1 MAGFKR
7 RTLEELLSVDIAKLT
22 KAELQG
28 YKKVARD
35 EVARLARKWE
45 KEDYKPPAYY
55 GLEKAT
61 GGTKKISFKGKD
73 TLQQQKK
80 ELAKAIN
87 ILKDPTRTK
96 TGFETEKQRNIN
108 IVNEQIK
115 KKVHKGRGNKRDTF
129 DEMDFDRL
137 YKAYEKAKELDKN
150 IMNAEYKYSVFEAMV
165 TSIEDENK
173 SIDELAIEMQNLL
186 EDAIK
191 DKEIQHQKNIENQ
204 SELFE

>member
-7 RTLEELLSVDIAKLT
+7 RTLEELLSVDISKLT

-35 EVARLARKWE
+35 EVARIVRRWE

-55 GLEKAT
+55 GIDKPT
-61 GGTKKISFKGKD
+61 GGSYKISFKGKD

-80 ELAKAIN
+80 ELAKAVH

-96 TGFETEKQRNIN
+96 TGFETEKQRNIQ
-108 IVNEQIK
+108 IVNEQIR

-129 DEMDFDRL
+129 DEVDFDRL
-137 YKAYEKAKELDKN
+137 YKVYEKAKELDKN
-150 IMNAEYKYSVFEAMV
+150 IMNVEYKYSVFEAMV
-165 TSIEDENK
+165 SSIKDEDK
-173 SIDELAIEMQNLL
+173 SIDALALEMQNLL

-191 DKEIQHQKNIENQ
+191 DKEIQHQKNVANE

>member
-35 EVARLARKWE
+35 EIARMVRKWE
-45 KEDYKPPAYY
+45 KEKYKPPAYY
-55 GLEKAT
+55 GLDKTT

-80 ELAKAIN
+80 ELAKAVN

-96 TGFETEKQRNIN
+96 TGFEKEKQLNISV
-108 IVNEQIK
+108 VNEQIK
-115 KKVHKGRGNKRDTF
+115 KKVHKGRGDKRDTF
-129 DEMDFDRL
+129 DEVDFDRL
-137 YKAYEKAKELDKN
+137 YEVYEKAKELDKN
-150 IMNAEYKYSVFEAMV
+150 IMNVEYKYTVFEAMV

-173 SIDELAIEMQNLL
+173 SIDQLALEMQNIL

-191 DKEIQHQKNIENQ
+191 QKEIQHQENIKKQ